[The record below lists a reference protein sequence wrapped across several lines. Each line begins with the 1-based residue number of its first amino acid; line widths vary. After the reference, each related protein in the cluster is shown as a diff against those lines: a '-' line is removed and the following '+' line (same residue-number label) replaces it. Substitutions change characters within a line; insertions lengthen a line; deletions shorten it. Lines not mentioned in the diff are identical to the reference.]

1 MSGVEMAF
9 DENNFLE
16 AFKNGDE
23 EAFKELME
31 AYKKPLINLVYSLI
45 SNYDEAEE
53 IVQDVFV
60 SFYIKRESFDV
71 VVLPF
76 VPVTRITCLGM

>member
-1 MSGVEMAF
+1 MSGVEMSF

-16 AFKNGDE
+16 AFKKGDE

-45 SNYDEAEE
+45 S
-53 IVQDVFV
+53 FV
-60 SFYIKRESFDV
+60 RRFKTRFLSALHRGASSCFLS
-71 VVLPF
+71 PS
-76 VPVTRITCLGM
+76 PVSR